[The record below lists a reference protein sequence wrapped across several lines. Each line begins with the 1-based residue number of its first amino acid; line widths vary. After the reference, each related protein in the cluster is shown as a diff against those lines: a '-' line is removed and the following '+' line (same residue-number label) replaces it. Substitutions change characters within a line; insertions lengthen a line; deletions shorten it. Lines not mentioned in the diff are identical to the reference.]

1 MIAFLR
7 LFRWFSLRQMA
18 RHPARAAAV
27 LLGVALGAAVFTSV
41 RLAVH
46 ASVDSFTRGMDR
58 LAGQSDRV
66 LLRPGG
72 RLDDAIIA
80 DLLTH
85 PAVADASPVLRAYV
99 LPESED
105 GTEGE
110 PFLLLGFDPILDR
123 ELRDW
128 ETAGESD
135 GEDDPPWLELIRT
148 PYGLILGKPLAD
160 RLGVRTGENLP
171 LIHQGRRAEFR
182 LVGVLE
188 TEGLGL
194 AEGGEL
200 ALADIATFQ
209 EFTARMGMADRIDLR
224 LRTDA
229 DSPSD
234 LAKRIP
240 PDLRLVEPDRARKGG
255 QHMVRAY
262 QLNLSVLS
270 FVSLF
275 TGMFLVY
282 SLVAL
287 NAAARRR
294 EIAILRSIGASRR
307 TIFALFLGEGAVLG
321 ILGWLVAAPVSA
333 GLVRYLLGAISA
345 TISTLF
351 VRVRVDHLRLDP
363 WELALSFSAT
373 LAVSLLAA
381 ALPAREATAVDPVE
395 ALAPGRRP
403 VGRVAARRLAMA
415 GVGCV
420 ALVWPVADWFG
431 APGFPLPGYLA
442 TFLLFAGFALLSPWL
457 LERLGVGL
465 GPPLRRFGGEPARLA
480 GGYLQAGGVR
490 TAVAVG
496 SLITAVALYTALVVM
511 ITSFRGSVSLWTEQS
526 VSGDLFIRPTLVE
539 LNHHRDVLPEETIR
553 AVRNLDLPVTPV
565 PYRRVELYRG
575 ELGYQIDFKETR
587 DFLNHGRFVW
597 VAGDPETA
605 RSRLFAGKGMVISEV
620 FGAHAGLTVG
630 DRFQA
635 DVAGGTVDLPVVGVV
650 RDYRTRG
657 GVVFIDMS
665 VFREIRG
672 PDAPPEWTGVRFYI
686 HDDAPDPEAA
696 LADLRERLVRCCGD
710 GLELTNGRDLR
721 AGILRIFDETFS
733 VTTVLLVIALTV
745 AALGIATT
753 LTVTVLERSRQ
764 INTILAV
771 GGSPGQIRAM
781 VVWESVL
788 MVTAGEGA
796 GLVCGMILSWLLVY
810 VINYQS
816 FGWTFLFQIDPG
828 KLALSVPLVALA
840 ALGAAIPAVR
850 HAFREPPAVLLRER

>member
-7 LFRWFSLRQMA
+7 LFRWFSLRQMK

-46 ASVDSFTRGMDR
+46 ASVDSFSRSMDR
-58 LAGQSDRV
+58 LAGQSDQV

-72 RLDDAIIA
+72 RVDDAIIA

-85 PAVADASPVLRAYV
+85 PAVADASPVLQAYV
-99 LPESED
+99 LPDLPDSSSN
-105 GTEGE
+105 E

-123 ELRDW
+123 NLRDW
-128 ETAGESD
+128 ETGGEADD
-135 GEDDPPWLELIRT
+135 GDDPPWLDLIRN
-148 PYGLILGKPLAD
+148 PYSVILGKPLAD
-160 RLGVRTGENLP
+160 RLGVQTGGELP
-171 LIHQGRRAEFR
+171 LIHQGRRVPFQVA
-182 LVGVLE
+182 GVLE

-209 EFTARMGMADRIDLR
+209 EFTGRLGVADRIDLR
-224 LRTDA
+224 LRPDA
-229 DSPSD
+229 DPQADFQGVFPSD
-234 LAKRIP
+234 LT
-240 PDLRLVEPDRARKGG
+240 LVEPDRARKGG
-255 QHMVRAY
+255 RRMVRAY

-294 EIAILRSIGASRR
+294 DIAILRSIGADRR
-307 TIFALFLGEGAVLG
+307 TIFGLFLGEGAVLG
-321 ILGWLVAAPVSA
+321 ILGWLVAVPVSA
-333 GLVRYLLGAISA
+333 ALVRYLLGAISA

-351 VRVRVDHLRLDP
+351 VRVRVDQLRLDP

-395 ALAPGRRP
+395 ALAPDRRP
-403 VGRVAARRLAMA
+403 VGRVAAQRLAL
-415 GVGCV
+415 VGLACV
-420 ALVWPVADWFG
+420 ALVWPVADLFG
-431 APGFPLPGYLA
+431 SPGFPLPGYLA

-457 LERLGVGL
+457 LERLGIGL
-465 GPPLRRFGGEPARLA
+465 GPLLRRFGGEPARLA

-511 ITSFRGSVSLWTEQS
+511 ITSFRGSVSLWAEQS

-539 LNHHRDVLPEETIR
+539 LNHHRDVLPPETIQ
-553 AVRNLDLPVTPV
+553 AVRNLDMEVTPV

-575 ELGYQIDFKETR
+575 DLGYQIDFKETR
-587 DFLNHGRFVW
+587 DFLEHGRFVW
-597 VAGDPETA
+597 VAGDPEVA
-605 RSRLFAGKGMVISEV
+605 RPKLFAGEGVVLSEV
-620 FGAHAGLTVG
+620 FGAHARLTVG

-635 DVAGGTVDLPVVGVV
+635 EVAGGTVNLPVVGVV

-665 VFREIRG
+665 VFRKIRG

-686 HDDAPDPEAA
+686 HEDVSDPEAV
-696 LADLRERLVRCCGD
+696 LTDLRTRLVRCCGD

-733 VTTVLLVIALTV
+733 VTTVLLVIALAV

-781 VVWESVL
+781 VVWESFL

-810 VINYQS
+810 VVNYQS
-816 FGWTFLFQIDPG
+816 FGWTFLYQIDPG
-828 KLALSVPLVALA
+828 KLALSVPLV

>member
-46 ASVDSFTRGMDR
+46 ASVDSFSRSMDR
-58 LAGQSDRV
+58 LAGQAESV

-72 RLDDAIIA
+72 RVDDKIIA
-80 DLLTH
+80 DLLTD
-85 PAVADASPVLRAYV
+85 PAVRDASPVLRTHV
-99 LPESED
+99 LPDSGD
-105 GTEGE
+105 AAKRE

-123 ELRDW
+123 DLRDW
-128 ETAGESD
+128 ETATETGGD
-135 GEDDPPWLELIRT
+135 ADPPWLELIRT
-148 PYGLILGKPLAD
+148 PYSLILGKPLAD
-160 RLGVRTGENLP
+160 RLGVQAGERLP
-171 LIHQGRRAEFR
+171 LIHQGRRVEFQ
-182 LVGVLE
+182 VAGVLE

-200 ALADIATFQ
+200 ALSDIATFQ
-209 EFTARMGMADRIDLR
+209 EFTGRLGVADRIDLR
-224 LRTDA
+224 LRP
-229 DSPSD
+229 DSDPKTR
-234 LAKRIP
+234 LQGLIP

-255 QHMVRAY
+255 RRMVRAY

-294 EIAILRSIGASRR
+294 EVAILRSIGAERR
-307 TIFALFLGEGAVLG
+307 TVFALFLGEGAVLG
-321 ILGWLVAAPVSA
+321 ILGWLVAVPVSA
-333 GLVRYLLGAISA
+333 ALVRYLLDAISQ

-351 VRVRVDHLRLDP
+351 VRVRVDQLRLDP

-395 ALAPGRRP
+395 ALAPDRRP
-403 VGRVAARRLAMA
+403 VGRVAARRLALGGLA
-415 GVGCV
+415 CV
-420 ALVWPVADWFG
+420 ALVWPVAQFFG
-431 APGFPLPGYLA
+431 SPGFPLPGYLA

-457 LERLGVGL
+457 LERLGIGL
-465 GPPLRRFGGEPARLA
+465 GPLLRRFGGEPARLA

-511 ITSFRGSVSLWTEQS
+511 ITSFRGSVSLWAEQS

-539 LNHHRDVLPEETIR
+539 LNHHRDVLPEETIQ
-553 AVRNLDLPVTPV
+553 AVRELDMAVTPV

-575 ELGYQIDFKETR
+575 DLGYQIDFKETR
-587 DFLNHGRFVW
+587 DFLEHGRFVW
-597 VAGDPETA
+597 VAGDPEAA
-605 RSRLFAGKGMVISEV
+605 RPKLFAGEGAVVSEV

-635 DVAGGTVDLPVVGVV
+635 DVAGGTVDLPVVGLV
-650 RDYRTRG
+650 RDYRTHG

-665 VFREIRG
+665 VFRKIRG

-686 HDDAPDPEAA
+686 HEDVSDSEAV
-696 LADLRERLVRCCGD
+696 LTDLRARLVRCCGD

-733 VTTVLLVIALTV
+733 VTTVLLVIALAV

-781 VVWESVL
+781 VVWESFL

-810 VINYQS
+810 VVNYQS
-816 FGWTFLFQIDPG
+816 FGWTFLYQIDPG